1 MFTITEAESLSSY
14 NFILICGALQL
25 SIQLLFSAG
34 FLCTEIRG
42 P

>member
-1 MFTITEAESLSSY
+1 MFTITEAELLSSY
-14 NFILICGALQL
+14 HFILICGALQL
-25 SIQLLFSAG
+25 SIQLLFSAA